1 MEFVG
6 QIAVVNHRVVA
17 DYAMVADY
25 AIKEHA
31 IKSYEHVTSNLARP
45 MYDGTVCD
53 RGVLTDGNR
62 SARLGVNNHA
72 ILDV

>member
-6 QIAVVNHRVVA
+6 QTAVVNHRVVA
-17 DYAMVADY
+17 NYAMVADY

-31 IKSYEHVTSNLARP
+31 IKSYEHVTSNRARS
-45 MYDGTVCD
+45 MYDRAVRD
-53 RGVLTDGNR
+53 RGMLTDGDR
-62 SARLGVNNHA
+62 STRLRVDNHA